1 MDPPLERRFH
11 MREKLQRMKREINE
25 AEFKAQGSKNSKNS
39 NYTRLSTGIL
49 RKKILKK
56 KL

>member
-25 AEFKAQGSKNSKNS
+25 AEFKA
-39 NYTRLSTGIL
+39 
-49 RKKILKK
+49 
-56 KL
+56 